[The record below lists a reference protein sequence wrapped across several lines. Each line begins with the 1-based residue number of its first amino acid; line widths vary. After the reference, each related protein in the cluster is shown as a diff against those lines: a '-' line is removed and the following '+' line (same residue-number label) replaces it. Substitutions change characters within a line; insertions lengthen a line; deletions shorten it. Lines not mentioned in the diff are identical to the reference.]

1 MKKTI
6 VSIILIFSISL
17 TYAQHDST
25 LVEVIKIN
33 PDILLDMRY
42 ATKNNFLKKAVYP
55 EAKCFLRFEA
65 ARALNEVQKE
75 LETIGLGLKV
85 FDGYRPLDVQR
96 KMWKI
101 LPNPSYVADPKSGS
115 RHNRGMAVDL
125 TLVDKAGKPLPMPT
139 EFDSFEK
146 KAGHKFQDLPDNI
159 KLNRWIL
166 KTIMEKHGFKAISSE
181 WWHYD
186 FRGWKKYKVLD
197 KSFDEIEK
205 QQK

>member
-1 MKKTI
+1 MKNLFFSF
-6 VSIILIFSISL
+6 VILFTISL
-17 TYAQHDST
+17 SNAQHDSS
-25 LVEVIKIN
+25 LVEIVKIN
-33 PDILLDMRY
+33 PRILLDMRY
-42 ATKNNFLKKAVYP
+42 ATENNFLKKAVYP

-65 ARALNEVQKE
+65 TRALSEVQKE

-96 KMWKI
+96 KMWEI

-125 TLVDKAGKPLPMPT
+125 TLVDKSGTPLPMPT

-146 KAGHKFQDLPDNI
+146 KAGHKYQALPDKV

-166 KTIMEKHGFKAISSE
+166 KTVMEKHGFKAISSE

-186 FRGWKKYKVLD
+186 YRGWRKYKVLD
-197 KSFDEIEK
+197 MPFDEIQN